1 MRIRNIAL
9 LIIVALCATG
19 FQLSTSAQNPPKPE
33 ITVAAA
39 ANLTEVAQ
47 TLGMEFEAQ
56 TKIHPVFSFG
66 STAVLTTQIE
76 NSAPFDVFL
85 SADAEHADKLDHEG
99 LLAAGS
105 NAVYAVGVLALWIPP
120 SSKAQVSKIDDLKAK
135 DVRVIALANPKLAPY
150 GAAAVE
156 TLQHAGIWDQV
167 KDRIVYAE
175 NISMAKQY
183 GTSKNADAVFTAY
196 SLVLKESGKV
206 IQVDE
211 ALHQPI
217 VQKLGIVARSQHQE
231 SAQAFTRFVLNGPGR
246 DVLARFGYKVH

>member
-1 MRIRNIAL
+1 MRFRYIAL
-9 LIIVALCATG
+9 LIIVAFCAAAG
-19 FQLSTSAQNPPKPE
+19 QRDSSPGSASKPE

-47 TLGMEFEAQ
+47 VLGSEFERQ
-56 TKIHPVFSFG
+56 TKIHAVFSFG
-66 STAVLTTQIE
+66 STAVLTSQIE

-85 SADAEHADKLDHEG
+85 AADAQHVDKLDHEG
-99 LLAAGS
+99 LLVPGS
-105 NAVYAVGVLALWIPP
+105 SAVYATGVLALWIPP
-120 SSKAQVSKIDDLKAK
+120 SSKAQVNKIDDLKAS
-135 DVRVIALANPKLAPY
+135 DVKVIALANPKLAPY

-156 TLQHAGIWDQV
+156 TLQHAGIWDAV

-175 NISMAKQY
+175 NINMAREY

-196 SLVLKESGKV
+196 SLLLKEAGKV

-217 VQKLGIVARSQHQE
+217 VQKLGVLARSQHRDW
-231 SAQAFTRFVLNGPGR
+231 AQSFTAFVLNGPGR
-246 DVLARFGYKVH
+246 TVLARYGYKVH

>member
-1 MRIRNIAL
+1 MKLRTTAL
-9 LIIVALCATG
+9 LIIVAFWATAC
-19 FQLSTSAQNPPKPE
+19 QLAISAPAE

-47 TLGMEFEAQ
+47 TLGSEFEAQ
-56 TKIHPVFSFG
+56 TKIHPVFSIG
-66 STAVLTTQIE
+66 STAQLATQIE

-85 SADAEHADKLDHEG
+85 SADAEHVDKLDHAG
-99 LLAAGS
+99 LLAPGS
-105 NAVYAVGVLALWIPP
+105 SSVYAVGVLALWIPP
-120 SSKAQVSKIDDLKAK
+120 GSKAHVSKLEDLKGS
-135 DVRVIALANPKLAPY
+135 DVKVIALANPKLAPY

-156 TLQHAGIWDQV
+156 TLQHAGIWDAV
-167 KDRIVYAE
+167 NAKIVYAE

-196 SLVLKESGKV
+196 SLVLKESGLV

-217 VQKLGIVARSQHQE
+217 VQKLGIVARSQHIE
-231 SAQAFTRFVLNGPGR
+231 DAQKFTRFVLGSSGR
-246 DVLARFGYKVH
+246 AILTRYGYTIH

>member
-1 MRIRNIAL
+1 MRFGSISL
-9 LIIVALCATG
+9 LIIVAFWSTAC
-19 FQLSTSAQNPPKPE
+19 QLAAE

-47 TLGMEFEAQ
+47 AIGSEFEAQ
-56 TKIHPVFSFG
+56 TKIQVVFSFG
-66 STAVLTTQIE
+66 STAVLTSQIE
-76 NSAPFDVFL
+76 NSAPFDVFMA
-85 SADAEHADKLDHEG
+85 ADAEHADKLDHEG
-99 LLAAGS
+99 LLVKDS

-120 SSKAQVSKIDDLKAK
+120 SSKAHVNKLQDLTAQ
-135 DVRVIALANPKLAPY
+135 DVQVIAVANPKLAPY

-167 KDRIVYAE
+167 KAKIVYAE

-196 SLVLKESGKV
+196 SLVLKEAGQV
-206 IQVDE
+206 IQVNE

-217 VQKLGIVARSQHQE
+217 VQKMGIVARSQHMDE
-231 SAQAFTRFVLNGPGR
+231 ARKFTRFVLNGGGR
-246 DVLARFGYKVH
+246 DVLERYGYKIH

>member
-1 MRIRNIAL
+1 MRFRNIAL
-9 LIIVALCATG
+9 LIIVVLCAAG
-19 FQLSTSAQNPPKPE
+19 FQLTTSALNPPKPE

-47 TLGMEFEAQ
+47 TLGAEFEAQ

-66 STAVLTTQIE
+66 STAVLATQIE
-76 NSAPFDVFL
+76 NQAPFDVFL
-85 SADAEHADKLDHEG
+85 SADAEHVEKLDREA
-99 LLAAGS
+99 LLAPGS
-105 NAVYAVGVLALWIPP
+105 SAVYAVGVLAMWIPP
-120 SSKAQVSKIDDLKAK
+120 GSKAQIGKIDDLKAK
-135 DVRVIALANPKLAPY
+135 DVQVIALANPKLAPY

-196 SLVLKESGKV
+196 SLVLKEAGKV
-206 IQVDE
+206 IQVDG

-217 VQKLGIVARSQHQE
+217 VQKLGVVARSQHRE
-231 SAQAFTRFVLNGPGR
+231 SAQAFTRFVLTGPGR
-246 DVLARFGYKVH
+246 DVLARFGYKTH